1 MKAKNAVVG
10 TRVEIKRDDCCGTRA
25 GDTGTIVEVGVNM
38 ITIRLDVER
47 LGWKDEELNIPDGH
61 GVYLYSSDVRKLK
74 ES

>member
-25 GDTGTIVEVGVNM
+25 GDTGTIVEVDVNM